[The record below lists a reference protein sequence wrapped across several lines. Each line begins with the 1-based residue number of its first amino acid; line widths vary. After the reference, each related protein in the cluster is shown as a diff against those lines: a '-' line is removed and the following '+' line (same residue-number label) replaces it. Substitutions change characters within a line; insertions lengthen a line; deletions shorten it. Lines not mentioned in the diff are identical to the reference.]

1 MTMEETLTDEK
12 IFTYSDLNFLPNE
25 NYEIIDGKRIDM
37 SPTGFIHGNI
47 EGIFYKLLEKH
58 LGKKGYAAVGE
69 VGIVISKKPFRL
81 RAADVVY
88 ISKDT
93 SPQKPEG
100 MLEIAPDLIIE
111 ILSPDDTVQK
121 MNDKI
126 TDYLSIG
133 VGKII
138 VVDRFN
144 ESVSIYY
151 HNKKQVELYSFNEE
165 FVLIAGVKIIMD
177 QIL

>member
-1 MTMEETLTDEK
+1 MEKTLTDER
-12 IFTYSDLNFLPNE
+12 IYTYNDLLFLPE
-25 NYEIIDGKRIDM
+25 GNYEIINGKHINM
-37 SPTGFIHGNI
+37 SPTGFIHGEI

-58 LGKKGYAAVGE
+58 LGKKGYVAVGE

-88 ISKDT
+88 ISKET

-100 MLEIAPDLIIE
+100 ILEIAPDMIIE

-126 TDYLSIG
+126 NDYLSIG

-144 ESVSIYY
+144 ESVSIY
-151 HNKKQVELYSFNEE
+151 HHKKKQIDIYNFDEE
-165 FVLIAGVKIIMD
+165 FVLIANVKLIMN